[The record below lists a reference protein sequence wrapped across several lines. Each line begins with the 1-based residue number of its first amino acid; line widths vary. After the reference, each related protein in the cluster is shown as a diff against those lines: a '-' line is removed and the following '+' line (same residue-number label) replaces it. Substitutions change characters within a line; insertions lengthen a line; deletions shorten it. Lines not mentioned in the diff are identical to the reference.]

1 MDQREAQRSPL
12 RIRSRGAPPW
22 GRLAVVG
29 AALLVYAGLL
39 YAGYGYFGR
48 IVGMTAM
55 IPILVA
61 AHFFG
66 VAGGLGAGLASVPVS
81 TLVLALLGAE
91 DLFSPSRVVV
101 MVVLV
106 VFGLAS
112 GVIRDVGARGR
123 RSEDL
128 LNVAFQAAR
137 DGVWDIRVDTGEV
150 YLSPRWFTMLG
161 YEPDAFPHS
170 LETWDRLLHP
180 DDRER
185 VMSVFRTVSE
195 HGHDGFS
202 VSFRFRENGGGWR
215 WILARATPVEFDAD
229 GRPRRVVGV
238 HSDISELKEAESRL
252 ADLAYRDQL
261 TGLLNR
267 RAFYERAEE
276 LIAQAQRSSPDR
288 LSAFLLIDLDNFK
301 DVNDSFGHDMGD
313 ELLRR
318 VSERLSGHLR
328 KTDYLFRLGGD
339 EFTVILTQ
347 LGQATDAALVAS
359 NLIRAFSEPLL
370 LDGHTVFTA
379 LSIGIAVQPRDGS
392 NASELMRKS
401 DTALHRAKRER
412 NTYRFYTMQMQSEA
426 IHKMEVINSL
436 RTALDEG
443 QLRLHYQPIVD
454 ARGRIV
460 GAEALIRWEDP
471 KRGLRMPGEF
481 IDIAEETGLI
491 LRIGRWVLGQAA
503 ADAARWHDSGLGLI
517 RVSVNVSPRQLRHRS
532 ISDDVELS
540 LAASGLPPEL
550 LSLELTEGSFVDPDD
565 QSAERLRELRRRGI
579 KVSIDDFGTGYS
591 SMSYLKRLPVD
602 TLKIDRSFVI
612 GLPTNEQ
619 DVSIVKAIMTMA
631 RGNGLS
637 VVAEGVDS
645 REQTDFLSGLS
656 CDYFQGYYFS
666 RPVPAESF
674 EAMLAE
680 GVVSSGVRTMPV

>member
-1 MDQREAQRSPL
+1 MDQVGSLPQGFRDPSHGTPVWVRVA
-12 RIRSRGAPPW
+12 A
-22 GRLAVVG
+22 VG
-29 AALLVYAGLL
+29 AALAVYAGLF
-39 YAGYGYFGR
+39 YAGHGYFGR

-66 VAGGLGAGLASVPVS
+66 IAGGVAASVATIPVS
-81 TLVLALLGAE
+81 TLLIALLGFD
-91 DLFSPSRVVV
+91 DLFSPARIVV

-112 GVIRDVGARGR
+112 GVIRDVSARGR

-150 YLSPRWFTMLG
+150 YLNPRWFTMLG
-161 YEPDAFPHS
+161 YEPDEFPHS

-180 DDRER
+180 EDRER
-185 VMSVFRTVSE
+185 AMDVFREASG
-195 HGHDGFS
+195 HGTDGFS
-202 VSFRFRENGGGWR
+202 VSFRLREKGGAWR
-215 WILARATPVEFDAD
+215 WVLARGTPVEFDAG
-229 GRPRRVVGV
+229 GRPTRIVGV
-238 HSDISELKEAESRL
+238 HSDISELKDAESRL
-252 ADLAYRDQL
+252 VQLAYHDQL

-267 RAFYERAEE
+267 KAFYERAEE

-318 VSERLSGHLR
+318 VAERLSAHLR

-339 EFTVILTQ
+339 EYTVILTQ

-359 NLIRAFSEPLL
+359 NLIRAFSEPFL

-379 LSIGIAVQPRDGS
+379 LSMGIAVHPRDGDD
-392 NASELMRKS
+392 AAELMRKS
-401 DTALHRAKRER
+401 DTALHRAKRDR

-436 RTALDEG
+436 RVALDEE

-454 ARGRIV
+454 AGGRIV

-471 KRGLRMPGEF
+471 ERGLRMPGEF

-491 LRIGRWVLGQAA
+491 LRIGRWVLGQAT
-503 ADAARWHDSGLGLI
+503 ADAARWHASGLGRI

-565 QSAERLRELRRRGI
+565 QSADRLRDFRRHGI
-579 KVSIDDFGTGYS
+579 AISIDDFGTGYS

-612 GLPTNEQ
+612 GLPSNEQ
-619 DVSIVKAIMTMA
+619 DVSIVTAIMTMA

-645 REQTDFLSGLS
+645 QEQTDFLSGLS

-666 RPVPAESF
+666 RPVPAHEF
-674 EAMLAE
+674 KAMLAE
-680 GVVSSGVRTMPV
+680 GVRAARGPMPV

>member
-1 MDQREAQRSPL
+1 MDERRVQQPRFGGRSPDF
-12 RIRSRGAPPW
+12 PVW
-22 GRLAVVG
+22 GRIAVV
-29 AALLVYAGLL
+29 AVSLFVYAGLF
-39 YAGYGYFGR
+39 YAGYGYFGG

-55 IPILVA
+55 IPLLVA

-66 VAGGLGAGLASVPVS
+66 VAGGISAGLASVPTS
-81 TLVLALLGAE
+81 TLLLALLGVE
-91 DLFSPSRVVV
+91 DLFSPSRIVV

-106 VFGLAS
+106 VFGAAA
-112 GVIRDVGARGR
+112 GVARDLSARGR

-161 YEPDAFPHS
+161 YEADEFPHS
-170 LETWDRLLHP
+170 LETWERLLHP

-185 VMSVFRTVSE
+185 AVDAYRVAAHE
-195 HGHDGFS
+195 GDGQFS
-202 VSFRFRENGGGWR
+202 VSFRMREKGGGWR
-215 WILARATPVEFDAD
+215 WILARGTPVEFERD
-229 GRPRRVVGV
+229 GRPRRIVGV
-238 HSDISELKEAESRL
+238 HSDISELKDAESRL
-252 ADLAYRDQL
+252 VRLAYHDQL

-267 RAFYERAEE
+267 KAFYERAEE

-318 VSERLSGHLR
+318 VAERLSAHLR

-339 EFTVILTQ
+339 EYTVILTQ

-359 NLIRAFSEPLL
+359 NLIRAFSEPFL
-370 LDGHTVFTA
+370 LDGHTVFTG
-379 LSIGIAVQPRDGS
+379 LSIGIAVHPRDGS
-392 NASELMRKS
+392 DAAELMRKS
-401 DTALHRAKRER
+401 DTALHRSKRDR

-436 RTALDEG
+436 RSALDEE

-454 ARGRIV
+454 RTGRIV
-460 GAEALIRWEDP
+460 GAEALLRWEDP
-471 KRGLRMPGEF
+471 VRGLRMPGEF

-503 ADAARWHDSGLGLI
+503 ADAADWHNAGFGRI

-550 LSLELTEGSFVDPDD
+550 LTLELTEGSFVDPGD
-565 QSAERLRELRRRGI
+565 QSADRLREFRRNGI
-579 KVSIDDFGTGYS
+579 RVSIDDFGTGYS

-612 GLPTNEQ
+612 GLPANEQ
-619 DVSIVKAIMTMA
+619 DVSIVRAIMTMA

-645 REQTDFLSGLS
+645 REQTHFLSELS

-666 RPVPAESF
+666 RPVPVETF
-674 EAMLAE
+674 RAMLVA
-680 GVVSSGVRTMPV
+680 GDVRAHARCISV

>member
-1 MDQREAQRSPL
+1 MDQREALLSCD
-12 RIRSRGAPPW
+12 RIRSRGASPW
-22 GRLAVVG
+22 GRLAAVG
-29 AALLVYAGLL
+29 AALLVYAGLF
-39 YAGYGYFGR
+39 YAGHAYFGR
-48 IVGMTAM
+48 IVGIAAM
-55 IPILVA
+55 IPILVS

-66 VAGGLGAGLASVPVS
+66 VAGGLGAGLVSVPVS

-91 DLFSPSRVVV
+91 DLLSPARIVV
-101 MVVLV
+101 MVMLV
-106 VFGLAS
+106 AFGLAS
-112 GVIRDVGARGR
+112 GVIREVGARGR

-161 YEPDAFPHS
+161 YEPDELPHG
-170 LETWDRLLHP
+170 LETWERLLHP

-185 VMSVFRTVSE
+185 AMDVLRGTPRYDSE
-195 HGHDGFS
+195 GFS
-202 VSFRFRENGGGWR
+202 VSFRLREKRGAWR
-215 WILARATPVEFDAD
+215 WILARGKPVEFDAK
-229 GRPRRVVGV
+229 GRPSRIVGV

-267 RAFYERAEE
+267 KAFYERAEE
-276 LIAQAQRSSPDR
+276 LIAQAERSSPDR

-301 DVNDSFGHDMGD
+301 DVNDSFGHDIGD

-318 VSERLSGHLR
+318 VAERLSRHLR

-347 LGQATDAALVAS
+347 LQQATDAALVAS

-392 NASELMRKS
+392 EVAELMRKS
-401 DTALHRAKRER
+401 DTALHRAKRDR

-436 RTALDEG
+436 RTALDEE

-454 ARGRIV
+454 ASGRIV

-471 KRGLRMPGEF
+471 ERGLRMPGEF

-491 LRIGRWVLGQAA
+491 LRIGRWVLGRAA
-503 ADAARWHDSGLGLI
+503 ADAARWHHLGLGRI

-565 QSAERLRELRRRGI
+565 QSADRLRDFRRHGI
-579 KVSIDDFGTGYS
+579 TISIDDFGTGYS

-612 GLPTNEQ
+612 GLPSNEQ

-656 CDYFQGYYFS
+656 CDYFQGYHFS
-666 RPVPAESF
+666 RPVPAEAF
-674 EAMLAE
+674 EAMLVA
-680 GVVSSGVRTMPV
+680 GDVRAHARCISV